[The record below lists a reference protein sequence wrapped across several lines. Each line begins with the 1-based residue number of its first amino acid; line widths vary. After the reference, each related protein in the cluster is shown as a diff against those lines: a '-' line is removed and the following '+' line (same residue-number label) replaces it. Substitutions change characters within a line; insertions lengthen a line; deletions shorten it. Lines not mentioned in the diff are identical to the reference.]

1 MIKHVCALVLVDL
14 FCLVS
19 YIHWDLTFAYHLSV
33 HKNSSCILSCAVVV
47 KVKLSKGGPRIS
59 LYESCKKLQ
68 WPMPTF
74 EYVKVEPRC
83 HCLTLDLL
91 LACVNNYL
99 IFFFDNISVCP
110 TSGGSSQKAAP
121 QGFAFASTITLH
133 IPNGDVI
140 SLTGDGRP
148 DKKSSQDSAA
158 LLMLY
163 ELQRRGRFQV
173 QEV

>member
-1 MIKHVCALVLVDL
+1 
-14 FCLVS
+14 
-19 YIHWDLTFAYHLSV
+19 
-33 HKNSSCILSCAVVV
+33 VVV

-99 IFFFDNISVCP
+99 IFFLTISVCALP
-110 TSGGSSQKAAP
+110 PVVPHKRLRLKG
-121 QGFAFASTITLH
+121 LH
-133 IPNGDVI
+133 
-140 SLTGDGRP
+140 SLR
-148 DKKSSQDSAA
+148 Q
-158 LLMLY
+158 
-163 ELQRRGRFQV
+163 
-173 QEV
+173 